1 MSTKTRIFNTNISF
15 RSLAIIF
22 AMLLSFQFV
31 SAQLRTAS
39 VSGNWNSTTTWGG
52 ASVPTS
58 ANTVLINNGIVV
70 TVTANAA
77 ASAIDFAVGTNVN
90 TGISVSSGQTLSVTN
105 AITLRNVN
113 NSSLTRFITGLGTV
127 NAGSLSIG
135 NNTAPNNTNAIRV
148 HRLNLSVG
156 TFNVGSIL
164 VRSRIGNR
172 TTRVANGFLNIESGT
187 VNVSGI
193 ITTQNTNAVNVS
205 TFALGAS
212 SPTLNLTTVETPIT
226 TSGAGTHTY
235 TLNSTGATVQY
246 TRSGNQNIYGTN
258 YHYLNLLNGST
269 KTFSLNTATIG
280 GNLLFNGVTSTLV
293 RSLTIGGN
301 VTFEGAYNVTL
312 GAFTHNVG
320 GNWSKNGWGAYT
332 VTGSTIN
339 FTGSSS
345 EINGLHWQQNL
356 NNISVSKTAGQT
368 LSLNLGSELVIAGNF
383 TLASGNYN
391 QGTVNSV
398 ISGNWVNNGGLVT
411 ASAGVIRMNGSGT
424 TIGGT
429 ASTTFNNLTINNN
442 AGGISLGNN
451 ISVNGSLLLSSGLLR
466 LGNFN
471 LTLGANA
478 TNYTDNYWAANM
490 IITNGTGELRKLM
503 TANGSYKFHLGDD
516 TGTLEYTPATIT
528 FNSGTYAPGAYVSL
542 RVVDAKHPNN
552 SSPTHFLSRYWV
564 VGQSGISNFN
574 YNFVANYNH
583 GGDMNGNAA
592 NQFAGLYT
600 GSWANVGTVA
610 DGLVSANNI
619 TSVGA
624 ITGLSQ
630 VTLSVTPNSLSG
642 FNYLYGTGPS
652 AAQSFV
658 ASGINLTQNV
668 TVTAPTN
675 YEISTSLSSG
685 YGSSLNLAIFGGTLS
700 NTTVYV
706 RLRTAL
712 NPGFYLNEQV
722 SLSSSGSTQTVTVS
736 GSVTAPTITTGTI
749 NGSPFNPG
757 AAVSV
762 PYTVTGIFNSGNVFT
777 AQLSDASGSFAS
789 AVNIGTL
796 TATGNGTISATI
808 PSNTPQGNGYR
819 IRVVASNPSITG
831 TANTVDLAVNGIPN
845 IVLTPSELVGL
856 DYQFGFG
863 PSDEQEILVS
873 GEYLLTD
880 VTITAPASY
889 EVSLNNLIF
898 SQSLNIAAPGGEL
911 GLTTIYVRLKS
922 GLASNN
928 YTEQLTASATGAT
941 TRTLQLVGEV
951 SPYCVAWGDVDYD
964 TGIRLVN
971 FNTINNA
978 TPLDKTDGYTNFT
991 NISTTVTKGNAYNLS
1006 VNLNTDGDY
1015 DVFARAWIDWN
1026 GNGSF
1031 DDAGEM
1037 YDLGLTINQ
1046 ENGETSLSPLSIAVP
1061 ESAVSGT
1068 TRMRIIAEWAQYP
1081 ASACETNFDGEVED
1095 YSIVIEERSIATGTI
1110 VGSPFNS
1117 GAAVDVP
1124 FTVTGAFVSGNVFTA
1139 QLSDA
1144 TGSFASPTNIGTLPA
1159 TTAGTIGATIPVNT
1173 PSGTG
1178 YRIRVVASNPSIVA
1192 TDNGVNLTVN
1202 YIVATPVIV
1211 ESTLGTPTAIYNNL
1225 KLAFDKINDGTHR
1238 GVIDVKIFENITET
1252 TSAILNASGTGS
1264 ASYTSVDIYPAASG
1278 VTVSGNL
1285 NSAMIQLNGA
1295 DNVTIDGR
1303 VNQAGSRDL
1312 TIINSS
1318 TGNSA
1323 RTIELI
1329 NSAQNN
1335 TINYVNIKGAGTSA
1349 TQGTINISTSAAGT
1363 GNTNNSIAFNNIS
1376 GVNATTRAANSIY
1389 SAGTATRENSD
1400 VTIRDNDFQDF
1411 LRLSQVSNG
1420 ILIAGNST
1428 EFTVNNNR
1436 FFETASMAPTASVEY
1451 AAIRVNNT
1459 SANNLVIT
1467 NNTIGGNGSTG
1478 DWAKTN
1484 AFNNTFNAI
1493 VLNAGTTNNSVQ
1505 GNVVRNFDYSNSANA
1520 SWYGIRILGGSA
1532 IVSANTIGSTT
1543 AAASLKLNN
1552 ATSGGTLFGVAIESA
1567 ANNTVS
1573 TNNIAGLQTNA
1584 ASTVAVNIS
1593 GIFKSATAGE
1603 LTISNNTIGSTTVA
1617 NSIHTASAASGA
1629 AQLLYGIHN
1638 LGTGTIIINNNTVAN
1653 LNNATTSAST
1663 ASRIRG
1669 IFSAAGLNT
1678 ITFNRVNNL
1687 NTDGLSGGANY
1698 PGAAIVG
1705 ISLINKT
1712 NGLAHTI
1719 ADNTVNNL
1727 STNNLGKIEMYGIY
1741 FDGANDAETLIARN
1755 FVHTFIVPN
1764 SGGST
1769 GSYLHGI
1776 SHYDGNF
1783 LTINNIVYLGS
1794 NITIG
1799 CSIWG
1804 LWTNTND
1811 NARIYHNTVYL
1822 TGTAL
1827 SGTSNSY
1834 AFRSLGC
1841 PASLDI
1847 RNNILWDG
1855 RVNSSGTI
1863 SHYALYLNCL
1873 TNATVDYNDYQF
1885 AQQFGNLN
1893 GTTYADLAA
1902 WRIGSGLDA
1911 NSLNVNPQL
1920 VNLGGTLPVDYQT
1933 NVQLQGT
1940 PIAAVTTDFN
1950 GVARVTPTMGA
1961 WEFFANPVEIWNGLT
1976 FRQSY
1981 PTLKTA
1987 FDAVNAG
1994 TYTGDMIIK
2003 FRGNTTETA
2012 SAVLN
2017 ASGVGASSYSRILI
2031 YPARTGVTVTGNLAA
2046 PLVSLNGAR
2055 NVTFD
2060 GRVNGISDPYQFTF
2074 INNNTSSTAETS
2086 TFRFVNSAQN
2096 DTIRYVNIQG
2106 ASTATAG
2113 GNVYFAGATAGTG
2126 NSNNVITLNRITGLS
2141 ASNRPVN
2148 AIYSQGTAT
2157 RVNTGNIIHD
2167 NEIFDT
2173 FNPAISSQAIHV
2185 GANSSAFSIT
2195 NNSIYAT
2202 SSLSPS
2208 AAANYYGVRVNNTSG
2223 NAFVVSNN
2231 HIGGSAAL
2239 SVGSFTK
2246 TASNNNPYF
2255 AIDINVGTSTASSV
2269 QGNII
2274 RNINFSNNANANFNA
2289 INIGAGVVNVGT
2301 STGNIIGAA
2310 TGNGSVVFSNA
2321 TTGGNFYGIAVSS
2334 VAAVNVQNNTIASI
2348 NIGNGA
2354 ANATNFAGIYKTATA
2369 GNFTASRNTIG
2380 SLSTSNSIQTT
2391 SASSANAQTL
2401 YGIHSE
2407 GTGAIVLEENQ
2418 IQNLTNA
2425 TSNATA
2431 ATRGRVNG
2439 IWVSN
2444 GSSNA
2449 VNSNTVRNLTIA
2461 NLNTANDFEASAI
2474 GINLTGAVANRT
2486 VNDNR
2491 ISFVSNTNASYAGF
2505 VFGLY
2510 FRSATTGTNTVNRNF
2525 IHNITATS
2533 ANAAV
2538 AGIIKSSS
2546 AATFANNIISLGANA
2561 TGVTIYGFYDVGG
2574 ANNTTNLY
2582 FNTIYLTGAGGTSSS
2597 MALLVNSAD
2606 NTRNF
2611 RNNIF
2616 HNARSSSGGSGSHFA
2631 IFYAASG
2638 NSNLTTNYNNY
2649 LATGT
2654 NGVLAS
2660 YATVARPTLAELRT
2674 STGGDVNSISALPQY
2689 ANANPTTDPAH
2700 YKPTVTLTGI
2710 AGTGVVTDFGLFSR
2724 PASAPTMGAWEL
2736 TVNKWKGNISTDWN
2750 TAANWTGNTV
2760 PPVDATIEFDAVP
2773 LRHCIMDQNRFVNNI
2788 VNAQGTYRVVTN
2800 GFRLRIK
2807 GELQFTNG
2815 AQIDATS
2822 VNSTVEFAGAT
2833 QQQIP
2838 AAAFFNNNVYNLDV
2852 NNPNH
2857 VVLNGTL
2864 RLLNNIVATQG
2875 RFNGSSNPTN
2885 FVYAGAALQTI
2896 NDNIFFDS
2904 RLHNLTIDNVVGVE
2918 HNTDLTLN
2926 NNLTINASR
2935 KLTILPSRLMSV
2947 SGNVV
2952 NNAGVNGLIIKSS
2965 ASQPNGSLIF
2975 YNAQSNPV
2983 QATVEMYSK
2992 ASWNLSNAA
3001 NNRYNW
3007 QFMGIPVR
3015 NLTAVTAFTGAYVR
3029 RKIEHGTTLANH
3041 WVQLENNSAMLP
3053 FVGYELVQPAPKIY
3067 TIQGELVNQS
3077 FNSGPLVV
3085 TPTALYPGQHLF
3097 SNPYTAAIDARQIVF
3112 GSSMEKTVWMY
3123 NTGTFAAWDESTNN
3137 KEGGNPGQHTAIP
3150 QELAGFG
3157 GIPLQ
3162 IPSMGAIL
3170 VRANT
3175 ANANAFVNFPYAAVS
3190 MKNTDRQRAKATGV
3204 VLERSLENENLT
3216 MSIIHL
3222 EGKNSRDKL
3231 WIFTGDQFTEDF
3243 DNGSDGRK
3251 MSGGV
3256 LNAELFAIE
3265 KGMHYQI
3272 NASPELNNK
3281 SIGFRTGQDESY
3293 TLRFEHQNIDS
3304 KYSKIYLHDMLTNA
3318 IVDVTENESAYE
3330 FTAINQSNSVER
3342 FRILTRKN
3350 NDNAEQKFSVFNS
3363 SNHIYVESTSTSN
3376 AQIMVYDV
3384 AGRLFARQNMSGTL
3398 HSIPVPRHGT
3408 YVVKVIEGIDTHTQ
3422 KVIVN

>member
-1 MSTKTRIFNTNISF
+1 
-15 RSLAIIF
+15 
-22 AMLLSFQFV
+22 MLLSLHLV
-31 SAQLRTAS
+31 VAQTRTATA
-39 VSGNWNSTTTWGG
+39 SGNWNSTATWGG
-52 ASVPTS
+52 QSVPTS
-58 ANTVLINNGIVV
+58 ANAVVINNGVVV

-77 ASAIDFAVGTNVN
+77 AASIDFAVGTNTN
-90 TGISVSSGQTLSVTN
+90 TGITVSNGQTLSVTG
-105 AITLRNVN
+105 AITLRSAN
-113 NSSLTRFITGLGTV
+113 NNPVTRFISGAGTV

-135 NNTAPNNTNAIRV
+135 NNTQPNNTNATRI

-156 TFNVGSIL
+156 TFNVGNVL
-164 VRSRIGNR
+164 VISRIG
-172 TTRVANGFLNIESGT
+172 TQTSRVGNGFLSIESGT
-187 VNVSGI
+187 VNVSGT
-193 ITTQNTNAVNVS
+193 ITTQNANAINVS
-205 TFALGAS
+205 TVALGTG
-212 SPTLNLTTVETPIT
+212 SPTLNLTTTETPIT
-226 TSGAGTHTY
+226 TTGAGTHTY
-235 TLNSTGATVQY
+235 TFNTTGATVRY

-258 YHYLNLLNGST
+258 YHHLSLLNGST
-269 KTFSLNTATIG
+269 KTFSANTATIG
-280 GNLLFNGVTSTLV
+280 GNLLFDGVTSTLL

-320 GNWSKNGWGAYT
+320 GNWSKNGWGAHT

-339 FTGSSS
+339 FTGASS
-345 EINGLHWQQNL
+345 ELNGVHWQHNY

-368 LSLNLGSELVIAGNF
+368 LGVNLGSELVIAGNF

-391 QGTVNSV
+391 QGTTNSV
-398 ISGNWVNNGGLVT
+398 ITGNWINNGGTVVS
-411 ASAGVIRMNGSGT
+411 SAGIIRMNGSGT

-429 ASTTFNNLTINNN
+429 ASTTFSNLTINNN
-442 AGGISLGNN
+442 AGGISLGNS
-451 ISVNGSLLLSSGLLR
+451 ITVNGSLLLSNGLLR

-478 TNYTDNYWAANM
+478 TNYTENYWAANM

-503 TANGSYKFHLGDD
+503 AANGSYKFHLGDD

-564 VGQSGISNFN
+564 VGQSGISNYN

-583 GGDMNGNAA
+583 GGDMNGQAA
-592 NQFAGLYT
+592 NQFAGIYT
-600 GSWANVGTVA
+600 GSWANIGAVA
-610 DGLVSANNI
+610 DGLVTANNV
-619 TSVGA
+619 TTVGA

-630 VTLSVTPNSLSG
+630 VTLNVTPTSLTG
-642 FNYLYGTGPS
+642 FNYAYGTGPS

-658 ASGINLTQNV
+658 ASGMNLTQNV
-668 TVTAPTN
+668 TVTAPAN

-685 YGSSLNLAIFGGTLS
+685 YASSLNLSVFGGTLS

-706 RLRTAL
+706 RLKAGL
-712 NPGFYLNEQV
+712 NPGFYLNEPV
-722 SLSSSGSTQTVTVS
+722 GLASSGSTQTVFVS
-736 GSVTAPTITTGTI
+736 GSVTAPTITTGAI
-749 NGSPFNPG
+749 VGSPFNPG
-757 AAVSV
+757 ASVSV

-777 AQLSDASGSFAS
+777 AQLSDATGSFS
-789 AVNIGTL
+789 TAVNIGTL
-796 TATGNGTISATI
+796 TATANGTISGTI
-808 PSNTPQGNGYR
+808 PSNTPQGSGYR
-819 IRVVASNPSITG
+819 IRVVASNPSIVG
-831 TANTVDLAVNGIPN
+831 SANTVDLAVNGIPN
-845 IVLTPSELVGL
+845 IILTPSELSGL
-856 DYQFGFG
+856 DYQLGFG
-863 PSDEQEILVS
+863 PSDAQTLIVS
-873 GEYLLTD
+873 GEFLTSS
-880 VTITAPASY
+880 VTITAPASF
-889 EVSLNNLIF
+889 EVSLNNSTY
-898 SQSLNIAAPGGEL
+898 SQSVGITAPGGEL
-911 GLTTIYVRLKS
+911 GLTTVYVRLKT

-928 YTEQLTASATGAT
+928 YTEQLTATATGAT
-941 TRTLQLVGEV
+941 TRTMQLIGDV
-951 SPYCVAWGDVDYD
+951 SPYCIAWGDVDYD

-971 FNTINNA
+971 FNTINNL
-978 TPLDKTDGYTNFT
+978 TPEIKTDGYSNFT
-991 NISTTVTKGNAYNLS
+991 SISTTVVKGNAYNLT
-1006 VNLNTDGDY
+1006 VNLNTDGNY

-1037 YDLGLTINQ
+1037 YNLGTTTNQ
-1046 ENGETSLSPLSIAVP
+1046 VNGATSLSPLSITVPENAVP
-1061 ESAVSGT
+1061 GT
-1068 TRMRIIAEWAQYP
+1068 TRMRVIAQWSQYP
-1081 ASACETNFDGEVED
+1081 ATACVTDFDGEVED
-1095 YSIVIEERSIATGTI
+1095 YSVIIAERSIATGVI
-1110 VGSPFNS
+1110 VGSPFTS
-1117 GAAVDVP
+1117 GAAVNVP
-1124 FTVTGAFVSGNVFTA
+1124 FTITGAFVSGNVFTA

-1159 TTAGTIGATIPVNT
+1159 TTAGTIGATIPFNT
-1173 PSGTG
+1173 PTGSG
-1178 YRIRVVASNPSIVA
+1178 YRIRVVASNPNIIGS
-1192 TDNGVNLTVN
+1192 DNGVNLTVN
-1202 YIVATPVIV
+1202 YVSNTPVVV
-1211 ESTLGTPTAIYNNL
+1211 EATMGTPTAIYSNL

-1252 TSAILNASGTGS
+1252 TSAILNASGNGS
-1264 ASYTSVDIYPAASG
+1264 ANYTSIAIYPAVAG
-1278 VTVSGNL
+1278 VTVSANL

-1312 TIINSS
+1312 TIINSN
-1318 TGNSA
+1318 TGATA
-1323 RTIELI
+1323 RTVELL

-1335 TINYVNIKGAGTSA
+1335 TINYVNIKGAGTGA
-1349 TQGTINISTSAAGT
+1349 AQGTINISTSASGA

-1389 SAGTATRENSD
+1389 SAGTATRENTGI
-1400 VTIRDNDFQDF
+1400 TIRDNDFQDV
-1411 LRLSQVSNG
+1411 LSRSQTSNG
-1420 ILIAGNST
+1420 ILIAANSSD
-1428 EFTVNNNR
+1428 FTINNNR
-1436 FFETASMAPTASVEY
+1436 FFETASLVPTASFEY
-1451 AAIRVNNT
+1451 AAIRVNNA

-1478 DWAKTN
+1478 DWVKTN
-1484 AFNNTFNAI
+1484 AFNNIFHAI

-1505 GNVVRNFDYSNSANA
+1505 GNVVRNFDYGNSTNA

-1532 IVSANTIGSTT
+1532 NVSGNTIGSATD
-1543 AAASLKLNN
+1543 AASVKLNN
-1552 ATSGGTLFGVAIESA
+1552 LASVGTLYGIAIESG
-1567 ANNTVS
+1567 ANNAVS
-1573 TNNIAGLQTNA
+1573 NNTIAGLQTNA
-1584 ASTVAVNIS
+1584 ASTIAVNIT
-1593 GIFKSATAGE
+1593 GIFKNASAGE
-1603 LTISNNTIGSTTVA
+1603 LTIANNTIGSTTVA
-1617 NSIHTASAASGA
+1617 NSIHATSAATGT
-1629 AQLLYGIHN
+1629 AQLVYGIHN
-1638 LGTGTIIINNNTVAN
+1638 LGTGTVNINNNTVSN
-1653 LNNATTSAST
+1653 LNNATTSNTT
-1663 ASRIRG
+1663 AARMRG
-1669 IFSAAGLNT
+1669 IFSEAGLNT
-1678 ITFNRVNNL
+1678 ITFNRVSNL
-1687 NTDGLSGGANY
+1687 NMDGLSNGANY

-1712 NGLAHTI
+1712 AGLAHTI

-1727 STNNLGKIEMYGIY
+1727 STNNTGKIEMYGIFY
-1741 FDGANDAETLIARN
+1741 DGADATESLIARN

-1776 SHYDGNF
+1776 SIFDGNY
-1783 LTINNIVYLGS
+1783 LAVNNIVYLGS

-1804 LWTNTND
+1804 IWTNTND

-1834 AFRSLGC
+1834 AFRSLNC
-1841 PASLDI
+1841 PASLDM

-1863 SHYALYLNCL
+1863 SHFALYLNCL
-1873 TNATVDYNDYQF
+1873 TNANVNYNNYQF
-1885 AQQFGNLN
+1885 AQQFGQVG
-1893 GTTYADLAA
+1893 GTTYATLAT
-1902 WRIGSGLDA
+1902 WRTGTGLDA
-1911 NSLNVNPQL
+1911 NSLNVDPQL
-1920 VNLGGTLPVDYQT
+1920 VNLGGTLPVNYQT
-1933 NVQLQGT
+1933 NIQLQGT

-1961 WEFFANPVEIWNGLT
+1961 WEFFANPVEIWNGTT

-1981 PTLKTA
+1981 PTLKAA

-2060 GRVNGISDPYQFTF
+2060 GRVNGVSDPYQFTF

-2148 AIYSQGTAT
+2148 AIYSQGNNA
-2157 RVNTGNIIHD
+2157 RVNTGNIIHN

-2173 FNPAISSQAIHV
+2173 FNPAITSHAIHV
-2185 GANSSAFSIT
+2185 GAISSAFSIT
-2195 NNSIYAT
+2195 NNSIYST

-2208 AAANYYGVRVNNTSG
+2208 AATSYYGIRINNTSG

-2239 SVGSFTK
+2239 SAGNFTK
-2246 TASNNNPYF
+2246 TASNNNPFF
-2255 AIDINVGTSTASSV
+2255 AIDLNVGPTASSV

-2274 RNINFSNNANANFNA
+2274 RNITYSNNGNANFSAVNV
-2289 INIGAGVVNVGT
+2289 GAGEVNVGT
-2301 STGNIIGAA
+2301 SVGNIIGAA
-2310 TGNGSVVFSNA
+2310 VGNGSITFSNA
-2321 TTGGNFYGIAVSS
+2321 TTGGEFFGISVSG
-2334 VAAVNVQNNTIASI
+2334 AEAVNVQNNTIASI
-2348 NIGNGA
+2348 NVGNAA
-2354 ANATNFAGIYKTATA
+2354 ANATNFRAIFKSATA
-2369 GNFTASRNTIG
+2369 GNFTASRNIIG
-2380 SLSTSNSIQTT
+2380 SLSTANSIQTT
-2391 SASSANAQTL
+2391 SASTGNAQTL
-2401 YGIHSE
+2401 YGIYSE
-2407 GTGAIVLEENQ
+2407 GTGAIVVEENQ
-2418 IQNLTNA
+2418 IENLTNA
-2425 TSNATA
+2425 TTNVT
-2431 ATRGRVNG
+2431 TGTLGRVNG
-2439 IWVSN
+2439 IWIN
-2444 GSSNA
+2444 AGSSNA
-2449 VNSNTVRNLTIA
+2449 INSNTVRNLTIA
-2461 NLNTANDFEASAI
+2461 NLNTATDFNASAV
-2474 GINLTGAVANRT
+2474 GINLTGTMSNRT

-2491 ISFVSNTNASYAGF
+2491 ISFVSNTNASYAGL

-2525 IHNITATS
+2525 IHNITSTS
-2533 ANAAV
+2533 ASATV
-2538 AGIIKSSS
+2538 VGVVKSTS

-2561 TGVTIYGFYDVGG
+2561 TAQTLYGFYDVGG
-2574 ANNTTNLY
+2574 ASNTTNLY
-2582 FNTIYLTGAGGTSSS
+2582 FNTIYISGSGGAVSS

-2616 HNARSSSGGSGSHFA
+2616 HNARSRTGGSGSHYA
-2631 IFYAASG
+2631 IFYNAAG

-2654 NGVLAS
+2654 NGVLAAYGGS
-2660 YATVARPTLAELRT
+2660 NRATLADLRT
-2674 STGGDVNSISALPQY
+2674 ATGGDVNSMSTLPQY

-2724 PASAPTMGAWEL
+2724 PATAPTIGTWEL
-2736 TVNKWKGNISTDWN
+2736 TVNKWKGTLSTDWN
-2750 TAANWTGNTV
+2750 NAANWTGNTV

-2788 VNAQGTYRVVTN
+2788 INAQGTYRVVTN

-2838 AAAFFNNNVYNLDV
+2838 AGAFFNNNVYNIDV
-2852 NNPNH
+2852 NNPNN

-2896 NDNIFFDS
+2896 NSNIFFDN

-2926 NNLTINASR
+2926 NNLTINAGR
-2935 KLTILPSRLMSV
+2935 KLTILPSRLLYV

-2952 NNAGVNGLIIKSS
+2952 NNAGVNGLTIKSS

-2975 YNAQSNPV
+2975 FNAQSNPV

-2992 ASWNLSNAA
+2992 ASWNLNNASG
-3001 NNRYNW
+3001 NRYNW

-3015 NLTAVTAFTGAYVR
+3015 NLVAVPTFTGAYVR
-3029 RKIEHGTTLANH
+3029 RKIEHGTTISNH
-3041 WVQLENNSAMLP
+3041 WVPLEDNSVMSP
-3053 FVGYELVQPAPKIY
+3053 FVGYELVQPAPKTY
-3067 TIQGELVNQS
+3067 SIQGELVNQS
-3077 FNSGPLVV
+3077 FNSGPLAV

-3123 NTGTFAAWDESTNN
+3123 NTGTFAAWDASENR
-3137 KEGGNPGQHTAIP
+3137 KVGENPGQHTAIP
-3150 QELAGFG
+3150 QDLAGFG
-3157 GIPLQ
+3157 GIPVQ

-3170 VRANT
+3170 VRAT
-3175 ANANAFVNFPYAAVS
+3175 AANANAFVNFPYAAVS
-3190 MKNTDRQRAKATGV
+3190 MKNTDRQRAKAADVAAG
-3204 VLERSLENENLT
+3204 RSLENEGIA
-3216 MSIIHL
+3216 MSIVHL
-3222 EGKNSRDKL
+3222 EGATSSDKL
-3231 WIFTGDQFTEDF
+3231 WLFTGDQFTADF

-3265 KGMHYQI
+3265 KGVHYQI
-3272 NASPELNNK
+3272 NASPELHNK
-3281 SIGFRTGQDESY
+3281 SIGFRVGQDERY
-3293 TLRFEHQNIDS
+3293 TLRFEHQNVDS
-3304 KYSKIYLHDMLTNA
+3304 RYSKIYLHDLLTNV
-3318 IVDVTENESAYE
+3318 IVDITESESTYA
-3330 FTAINQSNSVER
+3330 FTAVNHSNSVER

-3350 NDNAEQKFSVFNS
+3350 NDSADQKFTVFAG
-3363 SNHIYVESTSTSN
+3363 SNQIYVESATLSN

-3384 AGRLFARQNMSGTL
+3384 TGRLFARQNMNGTL
-3398 HSIPVPRHGT
+3398 HSVTVPAHGS
-3408 YVVKVIEGIDTHTQ
+3408 YVVKVVEGVDTHTQ
-3422 KVIVN
+3422 KVIVQ